1 MQAMMSFVTWFIEE
15 FPAFLMSEPVIYFVG
30 IIILGYIIKLIVS
43 LKGRY

>member
-15 FPAFLMSEPVIYFVG
+15 FPNFLISEPIIYFVG

>member
-1 MQAMMSFVTWFIEE
+1 MQAMMTFVTWFIEE
-15 FPAFLMSEPVIYFVG
+15 FPNFLISEPIIYFVG

>member
-1 MQAMMSFVTWFIEE
+1 MTFVTWFIEE
-15 FPAFLMSEPVIYFVG
+15 FPNFLISEPIIYFVG